1 MYTCIYVSVY
11 IYHIRRTVWNT
22 DRADV
27 NNIRWMFEEDEA
39 RVDRQGEAEGNFVYY
54 SKRLSIFIESHHL
67 IYVEKAKRGRA
78 QFVITV
84 ESSRKI
90 FHLYTGFQYEIDFER
105 QIQKNVMTGYERRLQ
120 RKDLRANTGAGG
132 GGASIGT
139 VGGGGCNSGNTA
151 ISLNSG
157 LQCTDLQAHTG
168 AGGGGASGG
177 TVGGSG
183 RHSRN
188 TAISHNSG
196 CCVIL

>member
-1 MYTCIYVSVY
+1 MYTWIYVSVY

-39 RVDRQGEAEGNFVYY
+39 RVERQGEAEGNFVYY
-54 SKRLSIFIESHHL
+54 SRRLSILIESHHL
-67 IYVEKAKRGRA
+67 IYVAKRGRA

-90 FHLYTGFQYEIDFER
+90 FHLHTGFQYEIDLER
-105 QIQKNVMTGYERRLQ
+105 QIQKNVITGYERRLQ
-120 RKDLRANTGAGG
+120 RTDLQANSGAGG
-132 GGASIGT
+132 GGASSGT
-139 VGGGGCNSGNTA
+139 VGGSGRHSRNTA
-151 ISLNSG
+151 ISHNSG
-157 LQCTDLQAHTG
+157 PQRTDLHANLG